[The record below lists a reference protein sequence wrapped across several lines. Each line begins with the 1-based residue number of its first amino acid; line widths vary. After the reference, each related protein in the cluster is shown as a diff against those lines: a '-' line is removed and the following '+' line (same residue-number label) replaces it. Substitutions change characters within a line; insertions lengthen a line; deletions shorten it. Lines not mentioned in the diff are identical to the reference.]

1 MTVPRAHR
9 DVLMSLASRTAPR
22 GEMCVGF
29 APIVSDTGMPRAA
42 VRRIVRHLARKG
54 LAEFYKALQD
64 DEGAVAGAG
73 YCVTAT
79 GRAEAGY

>member
-1 MTVPRAHR
+1 
-9 DVLMSLASRTAPR
+9 
-22 GEMCVGF
+22 
-29 APIVSDTGMPRAA
+29 MPRAA

-54 LAEFYKALQD
+54 LAEFHRALQD
-64 DEGAVAGAG
+64 DAGAVAGAG